1 MADTTYEVNIRMGGE
16 WKFEPRYGEF
26 EKDEAIEDAKRVA
39 DTPGVEAVKVIKETY
54 DSGSNQTREST
65 VFSTSKL
72 ASVGEQYSG
81 QDFSSMEVKVDDG
94 PDLANM
100 AVDLNAGR
108 SLGSRGA
115 SAQSTSD
122 WDPGTSVR
130 PPPRRAGQGGGV
142 VFVKLITI
150 IGVSLAFAAS
160 SSYVYTN
167 FFYG

>member
-16 WKFEPRYGEF
+16 WKFESRYGEF

-100 AVDLNAGR
+100 AVR
-108 SLGSRGA
+108 SAPEALPPIAPAIGTRGQA
-115 SAQSTSD
+115 SAR
-122 WDPGTSVR
+122 R
-130 PPPRRAGQGGGV
+130 PAAPARA
-142 VFVKLITI
+142 
-150 IGVSLAFAAS
+150 AAWFS
-160 SSYVYTN
+160 SS
-167 FFYG
+167 